1 MTLVLTHQ
9 AMVVDL
15 ILQEEIAQEV
25 AITVMAIGE
34 RDENEDPVIVPEEA
48 EDIPI
53 NNSIAWASTKE
64 ENQKKTSNS
73 LSTFNFHIEVDSAS
87 KILFNLEK

>member
-1 MTLVLTHQ
+1 MKMTLVLTHQ

-34 RDENEDPVIVPEEA
+34 RDESEEKGETRSRSSSRA
-48 EDIPI
+48 ICRAIMSEI
-53 NNSIAWASTKE
+53 
-64 ENQKKTSNS
+64 
-73 LSTFNFHIEVDSAS
+73 
-87 KILFNLEK
+87 